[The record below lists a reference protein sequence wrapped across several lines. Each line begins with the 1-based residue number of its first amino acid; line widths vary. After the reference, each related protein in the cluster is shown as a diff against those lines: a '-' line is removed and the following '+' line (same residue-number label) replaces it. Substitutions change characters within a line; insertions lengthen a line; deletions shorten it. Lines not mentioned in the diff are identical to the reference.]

1 MTRYYIH
8 EKMIL
13 ETAKAYQTIYDTFNK
28 SEPELNLDPTGQLK
42 LVAFQN
48 FIIYLMVAP
57 YTNEKVDL
65 LNITDSLYARE
76 LD

>member
-1 MTRYYIH
+1 MIQYYVH

-13 ETAKAYQTIYDTFNK
+13 DTAKSYQTIYDTYNK
-28 SEPELNLDPTGQLK
+28 SDAALNLDPTGELK
-42 LVAFQN
+42 AVAFQN
-48 FIIYLMVAP
+48 FIIYLMVGP

-65 LNITDSLYARE
+65 LNIADQLYSRE